1 MVYMTFTHFEKV
13 RISEVYAPKQGV
25 YEGKQGFVYLLF
37 RAVSK
42 AQKVELYVDRRHNK
56 PSNRMFK
63 RNRTNKKL

>member
-37 RAVSK
+37 RAVFPALSCAK
-42 AQKVELYVDRRHNK
+42 ND
-56 PSNRMFK
+56 MK
-63 RNRTNKKL
+63 RYFQDT